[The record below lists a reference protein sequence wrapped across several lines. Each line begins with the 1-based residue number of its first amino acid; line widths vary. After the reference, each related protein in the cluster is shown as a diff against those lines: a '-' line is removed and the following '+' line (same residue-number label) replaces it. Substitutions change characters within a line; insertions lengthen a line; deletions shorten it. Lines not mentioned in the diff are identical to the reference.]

1 MSALGHERFF
11 SAANRSQHVRH
22 GARTDR
28 RCAQEMRHSCG
39 HARLS
44 EGRSGIS
51 AAPQPRM
58 AVTPRRGAQPAPQP
72 RRRGRTELG
81 ESRRRVYASG
91 AIRRGARA
99 LPAPSHYVRRSPSL
113 PIAVRC
119 HPPGPTCRPSPPSP
133 RSRGLLDTPSSSI
146 PPSSP
151 RRLRGS
157 VRRRPPPAAPREAAR
172 SGAERR

>member
-58 AVTPRRGAQPAPQP
+58 AVTPRGGAQPAPQP

-81 ESRRRVYASG
+81 ESRRRVCASG
-91 AIRRGARA
+91 AVRRREPCRP
-99 LPAPSHYVRRSPSL
+99 LPTMYGGPHRSPS
-113 PIAVRC
+113 RC
-119 HPPGPTCRPSPPSP
+119 GATRPAPPAAHPRPALGAAASSIPRAPPSP
-133 RSRGLLDTPSSSI
+133 R
-146 PPSSP
+146 
-151 RRLRGS
+151 
-157 VRRRPPPAAPREAAR
+157 APRDG
-172 SGAERR
+172 SGAR